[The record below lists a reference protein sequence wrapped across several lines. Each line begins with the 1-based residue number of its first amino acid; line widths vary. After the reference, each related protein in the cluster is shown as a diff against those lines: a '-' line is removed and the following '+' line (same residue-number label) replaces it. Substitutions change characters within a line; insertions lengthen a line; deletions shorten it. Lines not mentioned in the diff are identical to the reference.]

1 MKLKKIVSLATS
13 VVLSTSLLV
22 GCSGKNKG
30 NGGNVSNEKGTLK
43 IGMITDVAGVNDQSF
58 NQSAWEGLQKSKEEL
73 GVEVTYLESKQDS
86 DYAANIE
93 TFVDEGVDL
102 ILGVGAKLAPAIE
115 EGAGLYPDQ
124 KFVIVD
130 EELPSDIKN
139 VKSILFNSQEAAYL
153 VGLIAGKM
161 TETNNVGF
169 IGGMDIPVIDT
180 FKYGY
185 MAGVKKANSNVQI
198 QDQFANS
205 FTDQA
210 KGKAIAN
217 QMYGQ
222 GADIIFIAGGDVG
235 TGAIEAAKEKNKYA
249 IGVDRDQSDLAPK
262 NVLTSAIKRVDVG
275 VYETVKDLLDGKFEG
290 GTVTVYGLDQD
301 AVGIAPTT
309 KNLVPQD
316 ILDYV
321 NQEIE
326 KLKKGDIKVPKDK
339 KEYYD
344 EIAHKKISLIYRDIF
359 FIMKAK
365 YIYKNDH
372 IKGLY
377 LKYI

>member
-1 MKLKKIVSLATS
+1 MTFKKIATLAMATVVSA
-13 VVLSTSLLV
+13 SLLV
-22 GCSGKNKG
+22 GCSGN
-30 NGGNVSNEKGTLK
+30 NESASDDK
-43 IGMITDVAGVNDQSF
+43 ITVAMITDVAGVNDQSF
-58 NQSAWEGLQKSKEEL
+58 NQSAWEGLQKAKEEL

-86 DYAANIE
+86 DYATNIE
-93 TFVDEGVDL
+93 TFVDEDVDL
-102 ILGVGAKLAPAIE
+102 ILGVGAKLASAIE
-115 EGAGLYPDQ
+115 EGAGLYPNQ
-124 KFVIVD
+124 KFAIVD

-161 TETNNVGF
+161 TKTNNVGF
-169 IGGMDIPVIDT
+169 IGGMEIPVIDT

-185 MAGVKKANSNVQI
+185 MAGVKNANSNVQI

-275 VYETVKDLLDGKFEG
+275 VYETVKNLVDGNFEG
-290 GTVTVYGLDQD
+290 GTTTVYGLDQD
-301 AVGIAPTT
+301 AIGIAPTT
-309 KNLVPQD
+309 KNLVPKD

-321 NQEIE
+321 NEEIE
-326 KLKKGDIKVPKDK
+326 KLKKGGIKVPKDK
-339 KEYYD
+339 SEYN
-344 EIAHKKISLIYRDIF
+344 A
-359 FIMKAK
+359 IMK
-365 YIYKNDH
+365 
-372 IKGLY
+372 
-377 LKYI
+377 

>member
-1 MKLKKIVSLATS
+1 MNLQGYIERMKMWIDKQHFIMRHYKFALGIFFIITVTFLGIGIFYPHEEENVHISLDQSNGRDANQIERGS
-13 VVLSTSLLV
+13 EKLSKETTHDNRN
-22 GCSGKNKG
+22 GKGKN
-30 NGGNVSNEKGTLK
+30 
-43 IGMITDVAGVNDQSF
+43 SF
-58 NQSAWEGLQKSKEEL
+58 K
-73 GVEVTYLESKQDS
+73 
-86 DYAANIE
+86 
-93 TFVDEGVDL
+93 DE
-102 ILGVGAKLAPAIE
+102 
-115 EGAGLYPDQ
+115 
-124 KFVIVD
+124 
-130 EELPSDIKN
+130 SDIKN

-339 KEYYD
+339 KEYD
-344 EIAHKKISLIYRDIF
+344 TM
-359 FIMKAK
+359 MK
-365 YIYKNDH
+365 
-372 IKGLY
+372 
-377 LKYI
+377 